1 MEAIATMTNTMIVV
15 TVVSL
20 RVGHVTFCAS
30 ARTSCMNLNGL
41 TFAITLSSG
50 FLAQTKDETG
60 RRFLLGI
67 RFVAEV
73 RHRAADDAC
82 YLLPV
87 HRIVKRDP
95 TPIGRSSPWRQS
107 VSLNIGLAND
117 AAILLLLLTYMCGKL
132 RRGPA
137 DRLEPLQSPFWLEL
151 LGKHGGVAPLAQL
164 IDHAGGG
171 ACRHKQTIPNADLVT
186 GITGLG
192 DGRHFGHPFE
202 PRRRADGER
211 AQVSSLDVLGRFRI
225 VGHDRMDVAAE

>member
-1 MEAIATMTNTMIVV
+1 MIVV

-87 HRIVKRDP
+87 HRIVKPNATSLDASNACW
-95 TPIGRSSPWRQS
+95 RSFG
-107 VSLNIGLAND
+107 LDIGLAND
-117 AAILLLLLTYMCGKL
+117 PAIL
-132 RRGPA
+132 
-137 DRLEPLQSPFWLEL
+137 
-151 LGKHGGVAPLAQL
+151 
-164 IDHAGGG
+164 
-171 ACRHKQTIPNADLVT
+171 
-186 GITGLG
+186 
-192 DGRHFGHPFE
+192 
-202 PRRRADGER
+202 
-211 AQVSSLDVLGRFRI
+211 
-225 VGHDRMDVAAE
+225 